1 MMPKAHPPAQG
12 KLADNVVHFARVL
25 RRAGLPIGPASVIDA
40 LQALE
45 TVGIERRDDFYF
57 ALSSTLVN
65 RREHQQL
72 FDQAFRLFW
81 RDPQRLDSLL
91 QELQHGLAGL
101 RKPGQDRPAIS
112 QRVAQA
118 MLPNAPQGKQAAQEL
133 PPEVTLDARFTVSAR
148 ELLKKKDFASM
159 TPQELG
165 ESKKMIAAMR
175 LSLPEIE
182 SRRLHPQRKGG
193 RVDMRATLKQMAK
206 APGGFVELRHR
217 ARRRRHPAL
226 VILCDI
232 SGSMESYT
240 RMLLHFTHALTNDR
254 DHVHTFLFGTRLT
267 NITRALRNADVDVA
281 LDHVSRQVADWAGGT
296 RIGLCLKEFNWHWGR
311 RLMAQGAVVLLI
323 SDGLDSDSG
332 EGLTGE
338 VERLKLGSRW
348 LVWLNPLLRYEKFE
362 ARPAGIRAILPHVDF
377 FLPVHNLV
385 SLSQFGTILA
395 NLGTRRSAR
404 RIHRR
409 G

>member
-118 MLPNAPQGKQAAQEL
+118 MLPNAPQGKQAPQEL

-175 LSLPEIE
+175 LSLPEID
-182 SRRLHPQRKGG
+182 RK
-193 RVDMRATLKQMAK
+193 
-206 APGGFVELRHR
+206 
-217 ARRRRHPAL
+217 
-226 VILCDI
+226 
-232 SGSMESYT
+232 S
-240 RMLLHFTHALTNDR
+240 
-254 DHVHTFLFGTRLT
+254 
-267 NITRALRNADVDVA
+267 
-281 LDHVSRQVADWAGGT
+281 
-296 RIGLCLKEFNWHWGR
+296 
-311 RLMAQGAVVLLI
+311 VV
-323 SDGLDSDSG
+323 
-332 EGLTGE
+332 
-338 VERLKLGSRW
+338 
-348 LVWLNPLLRYEKFE
+348 
-362 ARPAGIRAILPHVDF
+362 
-377 FLPVHNLV
+377 
-385 SLSQFGTILA
+385 
-395 NLGTRRSAR
+395 
-404 RIHRR
+404 
-409 G
+409 